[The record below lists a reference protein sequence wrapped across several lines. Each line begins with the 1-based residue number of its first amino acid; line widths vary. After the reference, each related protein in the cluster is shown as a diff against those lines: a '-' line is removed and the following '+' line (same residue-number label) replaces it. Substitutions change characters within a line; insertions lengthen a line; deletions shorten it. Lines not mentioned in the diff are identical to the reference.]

1 MSKAGSSLPSKASE
15 VVVMG
20 DHDAA
25 QRKTGEC
32 GDPEGTLEGPSQG
45 SQNRLPQ
52 WERGDLVPVVNATVK
67 HLINSVRKETACLG
81 SQFEGTVPHSGRAM
95 TLGAQ
100 SSWSHCI
107 HGQEA
112 ERDGHHW

>member
-25 QRKTGEC
+25 QRKTGEY
-32 GDPEGTLEGPSQG
+32 GDPEGSLEGPSQG

-52 WERGDLVPVVNATVK
+52 WERGDLVPVVNAAVK
-67 HLINSVRKETACLG
+67 HLIN
-81 SQFEGTVPHSGRAM
+81 RAKKGNG
-95 TLGAQ
+95 LFGLPV
-100 SSWSHCI
+100 
-107 HGQEA
+107 
-112 ERDGHHW
+112 